1 MPADCSVLHTFAI
14 LKTFVIRLFFFKK
27 GFLLMFWAG
36 QEVKNPLAGKLASAD
51 PDIIIHYNINL
62 AKNKNDR

>member
-51 PDIIIHYNINL
+51 PDIIHTL
-62 AKNKNDR
+62 